1 LGGELKGCVSALGE
15 QPNRLANV
23 TVEEAQ
29 SITVKRSYEFPF
41 FLECPRTISIVTVLH
56 DNGGTLKV
64 SK

>member
-1 LGGELKGCVSALGE
+1 
-15 QPNRLANV
+15 
-23 TVEEAQ
+23 VEEAQ